1 MALPLQGQVN
11 RHVVW
16 LSCLCEKVLAK
27 RTSRCL
33 CTIFQCSVD
42 EQIWFHIQQL
52 IYIEAWL
59 TIWQSTYSR
68 HVLGCYFVSFKKPP
82 HMGCVFAHC
91 GSWCICSSPFHRA
104 IAFSYTMHRLANF
117 SRENF
122 ILTYSKLPCGN
133 EVVIRCIDFPIFSRD
148 GYVLTCSG
156 SLRLNYKILCWLP
169 YRFERLTVKKMLA
182 FSTLSRALYPR
193 KQGSCHI

>member
-1 MALPLQGQVN
+1 MALPLQGQVR
-11 RHVVW
+11 RHVAC
-16 LSCLCEKVLAK
+16 LPCLCERPLAK
-27 RTSRCL
+27 CMSRCL

-59 TIWQSTYSR
+59 TTWQSTYSR
-68 HVLGCYFVSFKKPP
+68 HVLGCYFVSFKKSP
-82 HMGCVFAHC
+82 HMGYVFAHC

-117 SRENF
+117 LRKDF
-122 ILTYSKLPCGN
+122 ILAYSKLPYGN

-156 SLRLNYKILCWLP
+156 SSRLNYKILCWLP
-169 YRFERLTVKKMLA
+169 CCFVRLAVKKMLA
-182 FSTLSRALYPR
+182 FPTLLRALHPR
-193 KQGSCHI
+193 KQGSCYI